1 MLSYL
6 NKFSP
11 IKSSLFT
18 RTKRLHRKPPN
29 QILSKMMF
37 FSQTSSIVAIVLAS
51 LLQGFTNGTS
61 IGDGE
66 RGLYR
71 GRMTQKIQLTLIPLK
86 MTLTLPFSCIHARTR
101 TGQVLI
107 NEVSVASI
115 PGVCS
120 GGDYV
125 ELINTGGA
133 AANISGWMLYDSNG
147 PSDEDAFIFPPEVVL
162 AAGEI
167 RFLCREFYGS
177 FAFSIGNA
185 DTITLANRAG
195 VVVST
200 TGLITSAG
208 SSTTTFQLLANG
220 TYVFIGATPGTVNG
234 VTPTVGKPVIS
245 EVAFGTKNAT
255 LGPCFGAPFV
265 ELYNDAFAAVNLTG
279 YTITSGLNSYTL
291 PNGTLNRFQFFTVCV
306 GAGILEI
313 AANGNV
319 GLSNPQGVPV
329 SSTGPIGGSSPRP
342 AASGL
347 SWVRV
352 VDEVLTSAPFTPFYQ
367 YTTTPTP
374 NNFNVFPFVPVTLP
388 YQACGTQ
395 AGALLTASDYALKSI
410 TNIFVNGG
418 DPELSGISFDPR
430 TCNYHS
436 VGDEGQLLEF
446 SLVGNTASV
455 VRARAIVNGETSS
468 PDAEGNCFYR
478 DAVNGDKLVYTD
490 EDDNSGKSMYQR
502 GH

>member
-1 MLSYL
+1 
-6 NKFSP
+6 
-11 IKSSLFT
+11 
-18 RTKRLHRKPPN
+18 
-29 QILSKMMF
+29 
-37 FSQTSSIVAIVLAS
+37 
-51 LLQGFTNGTS
+51 
-61 IGDGE
+61 
-66 RGLYR
+66 
-71 GRMTQKIQLTLIPLK
+71 

-120 GGDYV
+120 GLDYV

-133 AANISGWMLYDSNG
+133 AANLSGWMLYDNAG
-147 PSDEDAFIFPPEVVL
+147 PSGEDAFTFPPEVVL

-167 RFLCREFYGS
+167 RVLCREYFGS
-177 FAFSIGNA
+177 FAFSIGNL
-185 DTITLANRAG
+185 DNVTLANRAG

-245 EVAFGTKNAT
+245 EVAFGSANAT
-255 LGPCFGAPFV
+255 PCFGAPFV
-265 ELYNDAFAAVNLTG
+265 ELYNDAFAPVDLTG
-279 YTITSGLNSYTL
+279 YTLTAFNKFYTL
-291 PNGTLNRFQFFTVCV
+291 PNGTLNRYSYFTVCV
-306 GAGILEI
+306 GVGILEI
-313 AANGNV
+313 
-319 GLSNPQGVPV
+319 GVNDTVTLFTPEEFEV
-329 SSTGPIGGSSPRP
+329 ASTGRIGGSSPRP
-342 AASGL
+342 ISSRL

-352 VDEVLTSAPFTPFYQ
+352 VDQVLTSAPFTPFYQ

-418 DPELSGISFDPR
+418 DPEASGISFDPR

-455 VRARAIVNGETSS
+455 VRARPIVGGETSS
-468 PDAEGNCFYR
+468 SVYGTTADAEGNCFYR

-490 EDDNSGKSMYQR
+490 EDDSSGKSMYQPCNFPLFYFLTC
-502 GH
+502 